1 MRVRMRRE
9 RNIKLKRKIANTENT
24 TEGSHGK

>member
-1 MRVRMRRE
+1 MRARMRRE
-9 RNIKLKRKIANTENT
+9 RNTKLKRKIVNTKNT